1 MEVSL
6 SKWKEGRKERKKERW
21 RERGKEGGQRI
32 GGDRN
37 IGDWVNYVT
46 QLVRSLIPDHGGE
59 RLVRPDS
66 T

>member
-37 IGDWVNYVT
+37 IGD
-46 QLVRSLIPDHGGE
+46 
-59 RLVRPDS
+59 
-66 T
+66 